1 MSFQARASHAV
12 GITCLVILIAI
23 LTMAI
28 HRARIAAM
36 KMSSSNNLKQ
46 TALGLHNFESAFK
59 RLPTGCDA
67 EAKHGWMTRVQ
78 PFMESSNWYDRVYMD
93 LVWDDPGNA
102 YKFFMRMRHWERPN
116 EPELFSEEGFGL
128 THYMANPAVLHRE
141 SSTRFSEIE
150 AGLSNVWFAGEVS
163 GEYQPFGYPFNWR
176 PLTWPLND
184 GQGGYG
190 AWSDGA
196 QFCMGDGSIRMVSS
210 QIDRTSL
217 EILSQRI
224 PLPENAKVE
233 VPERIFRTT
242 SKSNPRKVI
251 CFANQQDD
259 QKTRRKGDSA
269 SCIYFGKDEQPEVAV
284 LAGPRDERTKVGITI
299 ETILEQYPN
308 IKVLDYGKV
317 LDDEATET
325 IAMFHELETLVV
337 GGVDLTERGIRKIAS
352 LQKLE
357 SIFCIQG
364 NEQAIQGLRN
374 ALPNCDVTV
383 RGK

>member
-1 MSFQARASHAV
+1 
-12 GITCLVILIAI
+12 
-23 LTMAI
+23 MAI
-28 HRARIAAM
+28 HRSRIAAM

-59 RLPTGCDA
+59 RLPTSCDA

-78 PFMESSNWYDRVYMD
+78 PFMESSNWYDRIYLD
-93 LVWDDPGNA
+93 LAWDDPRNA
-102 YKFFMRMRHWERPN
+102 YKFAMRMRHWERPN
-116 EPELFSEEGFGL
+116 APELFSEKGFGL

-150 AGLSNVWFAGEVS
+150 AGLSNVWFAGEIS
-163 GEYQPFGYPFNWR
+163 SEYQPFGYPFNWR

-210 QIDRTSL
+210 QIGQASL
-217 EILSQRI
+217 EKLSQKM
-224 PLPENAKVE
+224 PLPEDAKVE

-242 SKSNPRKVI
+242 SKSSPRKVI
-251 CFANQQDD
+251 RFANQQDD
-259 QKTRRKGDSA
+259 RKTRRKGDSV

-284 LAGPRDERTKVGITI
+284 LAEPRDERTKMGITI
-299 ETILEQYPN
+299 ETILEQYPS

-325 IAMFHELETLVV
+325 IAMFHELEMLVV
-337 GGVDLTERGIRKIAS
+337 GGLLLTEGGIRKIAS
-352 LQKLE
+352 LRKLK
-357 SIFCIQG
+357 SILCIQG
-364 NEQAIQGLRN
+364 NEQAIQELRI
-374 ALPNCDVTV
+374 AMPNCDVIV

>member
-1 MSFQARASHAV
+1 MSFQARASYTV
-12 GITCLVILIAI
+12 GILCLVTLLAM
-23 LTMAI
+23 LAMAI
-28 HRARIAAM
+28 QRSKIAAM

-46 TALGLHNFESAFK
+46 IALGLHNFESAFK
-59 RLPTGCDA
+59 RLPPGSDA
-67 EAKHGWMTRVQ
+67 EAKHGWMTRLQ
-78 PFMESSNWYDRVYMD
+78 PFMESSDWYDRVYMD
-93 LVWDDPGNA
+93 LAWDDPRNA
-102 YKFFMRMRHWERPN
+102 YKFSMRMRHWERPN
-116 EPELFSEEGFGL
+116 EPERFSEEGFGL

-163 GEYQPFGYPFNWR
+163 GDYRPFGYPFNWR

-196 QFCMGDGSIRMVSS
+196 QFCMGDGSIRRVSS

-259 QKTRRKGDSA
+259 QKTGRKGDSA
-269 SCIYFGKDEQPEVAV
+269 SCIYFGRDEQPEVAV

-299 ETILEQYPN
+299 ETILEQYPS

-317 LDDEATET
+317 LDDEAAET

-352 LQKLE
+352 LQKLQ

-364 NEQAIQGLRN
+364 NEQSIQELRIAMPISN
-374 ALPNCDVTV
+374 VAV
-383 RGK
+383 RK